1 MICGIRIGFAVSLLL
16 FTAVYTAAQEA
27 PVVRFRAVTPDGAP
41 VANAPIFWTPY
52 SENLRTTFP
61 NESER
66 STTDAEGYCTVDFS
80 THPDVTGNNF
90 EVCVEPGEGHSGIL
104 RVHPTEK
111 KDGPTL
117 IEVVKQI
124 PIRGRVRAEDGTPI
138 PGAVLGSPWFPR
150 TTTDEDGRFTV
161 WGLGTSGTLSVFKAG
176 FAWNR
181 IGFPKGEVEIVL
193 EPGFQVTLETVDAA
207 GNPIADADVGYQN
220 IRLRSDAEGR
230 VQTLPFPAGETIS
243 AYASFAREQTYLTST
258 AIQVTVAA
266 GPPQVL
272 RLVLTE
278 PEPVPPVSISGRVV
292 MAGTGEPIRS
302 RIFISHS
309 PSEFDY
315 FADSRA
321 ETAEDGS
328 FTLENLSRTEQFV
341 QARPTKSTLYGQ
353 DGIVRVDC
361 RQGSVEGL
369 VLNVAR
375 GCAISGRVKLS
386 DGSDPEPDWVLLSH
400 GETVRQFYAKS
411 GHFQFFN
418 LPPQPA
424 TAELRQGD
432 VSLPITLP
440 EPGNALRDVTL
451 ELPGPSAMAHISG
464 QVVNEQG
471 EAQAGVSLM
480 IEFHQTEATAETV
493 SAENSNIDSRPKV
506 RRQRSLEHVETDGE
520 GRFTVETPHAGTI
533 SLKQASVMRTFTAG
547 GDTDRRGIE
556 CTILESTAA
565 AVVEP
570 GGTLENLRFVIA
582 QPETQMIAGSV
593 RDEAGNP
600 VDARADFI
608 TASRESVYT
617 NGQVRNGHFQF
628 YKLPEEKF
636 AIEFQLEKHQARV
649 LEEGR
654 DFQRGNENIQVV
666 LPTTPYPEDVPLWT
680 TVTGAPWT
688 PEAVDSAIQ
697 GKSIRMR
704 FDYYRRLLDPTPQR
718 PVPPP
723 ATEGETGPVAIQVV
737 DPEGKPIPR
746 ITIHPAEPYMFTGTD
761 GELGILDVVTAP
773 NSAATVLSSDDG
785 RYDVPVNHL
794 IAAEGTCR
802 QYISQRKEKTE
813 EGPRNIILYPKHQLT
828 VNVVNAEGGSVP
840 DITIAP
846 YSGIDQFS
854 GGMLHAFPRT
864 DHNGTVVYDDLPPG
878 SYTLVAR
885 SAGGGPDA
893 RLVLAELTGKADASV
908 SVMYGPYAEG
918 SPDARLDQLRS
929 EWRNASGNDSLV
941 NFAPLWEGRT
951 KKERKQL
958 TEAARARLKAP
969 VLADIE
975 SLPFLAD
982 LAVTAGMKNVSGDL
996 DRHLTWLPP
1005 HLRYQ
1010 SIPAVANAQALL
1022 GGNNAIPA
1030 LLDRVRDATMDSRER
1045 LVMIVAINRIG
1056 TPESLAAWKNL
1067 RDQARTMPNAPQ
1079 SRAEYTHAER
1089 MEEAIV
1095 LTLAATRGAL
1105 SIHAMGSYGAEIAE
1119 DYTTGTIWVGGT
1131 QYTLRRVGN
1140 EWFPVTIG
1148 ETYME

>member
-1 MICGIRIGFAVSLLL
+1 MICGIRIGFAVGLLL
-16 FTAVYTAAQEA
+16 FTAVHTTAQEA

-41 VANAPIFWTPY
+41 VANAPIFWTPW
-52 SENLRTTFP
+52 SENLRTAFP
-61 NESER
+61 SENER
-66 STTDAEGYCTVDFS
+66 STTDADGYCTVDFS
-80 THPDVTGNNF
+80 THPDVAGNNF
-90 EVCVEPGEGHSGIL
+90 EVCVESAPGEAGIV
-104 RVHPTEK
+104 RVYPTEK
-111 KDGPTL
+111 KEGPTL
-117 IEVVKQI
+117 IEVVKQV

-138 PGAVLGSPWFPR
+138 AGAVLGSPWFPR
-150 TTTDEDGRFTV
+150 TTSDEEGRFIV
-161 WGLGTSGTLSVFKAG
+161 WGLGTTQTLSVFKDG
-176 FAWNR
+176 FAWTR
-181 IGFPKGEVEIVL
+181 IDFPQGEVDILLQPGYRVTIETMDVADRPLAGAELSYMGLRVL
-193 EPGFQVTLETVDAA
+193 TDQD
-207 GNPIADADVGYQN
+207 
-220 IRLRSDAEGR
+220 GR
-230 VQTLPFPAGETIS
+230 AQTLPLPAGEKIGIFGS
-243 AYASFAREQTYLTST
+243 YVQEQRNLNAPATS
-258 AIQVTVAA
+258 VTVK
-266 GPPQVL
+266 PIKQQVV

-278 PEPVPPVSISGRVV
+278 PERVPPVSISGRVV
-292 MAGTGEPIRS
+292 MAGTGEPVRA
-302 RIFISHS
+302 RIFAHTAAG
-309 PSEFDY
+309 EFDY
-315 FADSRA
+315 FARESAVTD
-321 ETAEDGS
+321 EQGN
-328 FTLENLSRTEQFV
+328 FTIESVSKTEQFLL
-341 QARPTKSTLYGQ
+341 ARPTKSTLYGQ

-361 RQGSVEGL
+361 RQGSVEG
-369 VLNVAR
+369 VLLSVAP
-375 GCAISGRVKLS
+375 GCAISGRVKSS
-386 DGSDPEPDWVLLSH
+386 DGTDPEPDWVLLSH
-400 GETVRQFYAKS
+400 GENVQQFYAET

-418 LPPQPA
+418 LPPQPT
-424 TAELRQGD
+424 TAELRKGD
-432 VSLPITLP
+432 DSLPITLP
-440 EPGNALRDVTL
+440 APGNALRDITL
-451 ELPGPSAMAHISG
+451 EVRAPSAMAHVSG
-464 QVVNEQG
+464 TIVNAQG
-471 EAQAGVSLM
+471 EPQTGVSLTLR
-480 IEFHQTEATAETV
+480 IDQAGEGGNASYENAET
-493 SAENSNIDSRPKV
+493 N
-506 RRQRSLEHVETDGE
+506 GE
-520 GRFTVETPHAGTI
+520 GRFTIETRHSGTI
-533 SLKQASVMRTFTAG
+533 SAERITVMRTFTAG
-547 GDTDRRGIE
+547 GNTDRRGMD
-556 CTILESTAA
+556 CTMLESPK
-565 AVVEP
+565 AVVIEA
-570 GGTLENLRFVIA
+570 GATVEDLRFVIA
-582 QPETQMIAGSV
+582 PPETRMIAGTV
-593 RDEAGNP
+593 WDEAGNLI
-600 VDARADFI
+600 DANVSFMSD
-608 TASRESVYT
+608 SRESVHPS
-617 NGQVRNGHFQF
+617 GQIREGHFRF
-628 YKLPEEKF
+628 FELPDEKM
-636 AIEFQLEKHQARV
+636 AVEFTAEKHQARV

-654 DFQRGNENIQVV
+654 DFQRGDENIQVV

-680 TVTGAPWT
+680 IITGAPWT

-704 FDYYRRLLDPTPQR
+704 FDHYRRLLEPAPQR

-723 ATEGETGPVAIQVV
+723 ATEGEAGPVAIQVV

-773 NSAATVLSSDDG
+773 NSAATVLSNEDG

-802 QYISQRKEKTE
+802 QYISRRKEKTE
-813 EGPRNIILYPKHQLT
+813 GGPRTIILYPKHRLT
-828 VNVVNAEGGSVP
+828 VNVVNAEGRPVP
-840 DITIAP
+840 SITIAP

-975 SLPFLAD
+975 TLPFLAD

-1022 GGNNAIPA
+1022 GGNDAIPA
-1030 LLDRVRDATMDSRER
+1030 LLDRARDATMDSRER
-1045 LVMIVAINRIG
+1045 LVMMVAINRIG
-1056 TPESLAAWKNL
+1056 TPESLAAWKLL

-1079 SRAEYTHAER
+1079 ARVEYTHAER

-1119 DYTTGTIWVGGT
+1119 DYSTGTIWVGGT
-1131 QYTLRRVGN
+1131 QYTLRRFGD
-1140 EWFPVTIG
+1140 EWVPVTIG
-1148 ETYME
+1148 ATYME